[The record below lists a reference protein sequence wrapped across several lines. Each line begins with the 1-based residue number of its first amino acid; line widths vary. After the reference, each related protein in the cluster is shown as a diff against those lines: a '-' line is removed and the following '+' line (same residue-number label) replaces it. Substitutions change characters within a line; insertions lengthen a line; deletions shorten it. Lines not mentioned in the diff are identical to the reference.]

1 LLISALIFIV
11 SLPFVISYHRF
22 VIFSLDQKPGTATA
36 ATATAAGGKAVPA
49 SAQQSVSPP
58 RAPSQLSQTT
68 TAQQA
73 QSLSPQRTTSALGG
87 ESGDA
92 KDEII
97 SKLKHTNASLRLR
110 LKVRFS

>member
-1 LLISALIFIV
+1 MSPIRHFF
-11 SLPFVISYHRF
+11 P
-22 VIFSLDQKPGTATA
+22 LDQKPGTATA
-36 ATATAAGGKAVPA
+36 TAATAGGKAVPA

-58 RAPSQLSQTT
+58 RAPSQMSQTT

-87 ESGDA
+87 EGDA

-110 LKVRFS
+110 LKVRAFDFFIFHVFSLSG